1 MTSVHFLA
9 PGDINRETGGYRYD
23 REVIAGLRRLGYRVA
38 WHALADSFPRPD
50 PVALEQAA
58 AVLARLPAGAAVVI
72 DGLALAPL
80 ADLLPAHPHRLRL
93 IALIH
98 HPLAD
103 ETGLSADQQRR
114 FFELEQRALVL
125 ADKVIVTSPFTAR
138 ELERYGV
145 AAENIAVVL
154 PGTEPVADH
163 QVFRTAS
170 SIPLLLCVATL
181 IPRKGHRFLIE
192 ALGQLRE
199 LPWRLVCIGSLTTA
213 PPTVAEIRE
222 LIAEHGLG
230 ERVELMGE
238 LTHDMLAA
246 WYRQADL
253 FVLPSQHEGYGMAL
267 GEALAYGLPI
277 VSTKA
282 GAIPDT
288 VPPGAGLL
296 TPPGDT
302 QALAAALRLLLT
314 DSWRRQQLAAAARQ
328 AGRQLPAWP
337 ETAARFAA
345 ALAIP

>member
-1 MTSVHFLA
+1 MTSVHFLV

-23 REVIAGLRRLGYRVA
+23 REVIAGLRRLGHRVER
-38 WHALADSFPRPD
+38 HILADSFPRPD

-80 ADLLPAHPHRLRL
+80 AGLLPAHQYRLRL

-103 ETGLSADQQRR
+103 ETGLSASQQRF
-114 FFELEQRALVL
+114 FFELERRALVL

-154 PGTEPVADH
+154 PGTAPVADN

-213 PPTVAEIRE
+213 PPTVVEIRE
-222 LIAEHGLG
+222 LIAEHDLE

-277 VSTKA
+277 VSTMA

-288 VPPGAGLL
+288 VPPGTGLL

-314 DSWRRQQLAAAARQ
+314 DSWRREQLAAAARQ
-328 AGRQLPAWP
+328 AARQLPTWP